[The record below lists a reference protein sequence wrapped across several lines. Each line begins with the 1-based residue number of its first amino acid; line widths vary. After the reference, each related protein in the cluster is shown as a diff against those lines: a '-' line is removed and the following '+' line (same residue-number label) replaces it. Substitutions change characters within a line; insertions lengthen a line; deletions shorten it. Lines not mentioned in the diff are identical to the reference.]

1 MPSSGDLET
10 TSLDLSKQC
19 NASGAS
25 AAATEPRA
33 RQLVKV
39 VVERLLEGVSD
50 VSALRA
56 VRNLARVPAL
66 RADLA
71 DAGAVEAVV
80 RHFVAHS
87 TPQSARGAVRMT
99 PLPLSAAAR
108 ATTGA
113 GLPSGTHSTS
123 TQRAHSRP
131 MRGAGKAED
140 DTTHA
145 GGGDSGGGGS
155 SLTSSRD
162 VSAQS
167 DLAVDAVGLD
177 VGSAVGLA
185 VYSVVESVVLA
196 VGSALG
202 SAVGGGGGG
211 GGGGGVNGDDAA
223 SSAADSIADLE
234 SGRRTRQGESPLAH
248 ACTLSLQPPLTR
260 PRSCCMVH
268 RSNACEWIGSCP
280 HTPAYLTNGTVF
292 SWKLLARSR
301 SHARA
306 VGALRMIVFLPQL
319 LIKPVTPSHLS
330 HLCSLHLHRRHV
342 SRCNTV

>member
-211 GGGGGVNGDDAA
+211 GGVDGDDAA

-248 ACTLSLQPPLTR
+248 ACTLSLSNPLSLDR
-260 PRSCCMVH
+260 DLVAWC
-268 RSNACEWIGSCP
+268 IGP
-280 HTPAYLTNGTVF
+280 THVNGLV
-292 SWKLLARSR
+292 
-301 SHARA
+301 HART
-306 VGALRMIVFLPQL
+306 RQPI
-319 LIKPVTPSHLS
+319 
-330 HLCSLHLHRRHV
+330 
-342 SRCNTV
+342 